1 MSGIP
6 ASKAKLVRNVCRFV
20 NRDGALLL
28 GISNNT
34 FIRLEKQR
42 QRQQKSNIHTTSPYS
57 YRQNPLSPP
66 FLLSRPIY
74 TKPTIPFPSLTRTVT
89 TTTTTTTTTKM
100 STTTIPETMR
110 AAVIHVAGG
119 PEVLKLETRPVP
131 VPKEDEVLIQIKAF
145 GLYDSYSSFL

>member
-6 ASKAKLVRNVCRFV
+6 ASQAKLARNLCRFV
-20 NRDGALLL
+20 NRDRAFLL

-34 FIRLEKQR
+34 SIRLEKQR
-42 QRQQKSNIHTTSPYS
+42 QRQQKPNIHTTSLRLYHHHPI
-57 YRQNPLSPP
+57 PHP

-74 TKPTIPFPSLTRTVT
+74 TKPTIPFPSFTRTV
-89 TTTTTTTTTKM
+89 TTTTTTKM

-131 VPKEDEVLIQIKAF
+131 VPKADEVLIRIKAF
-145 GLYDSYSSFL
+145 GLYDSYSSSL